1 MYLKFLY
8 MFLIC
13 EWSEDSQPRRPK
25 CFAMDCAVHKVINF
39 VLKVIKT
46 ISVAL
51 Q

>member
-1 MYLKFLY
+1 

-13 EWSEDSQPRRPK
+13 EWLEDGQTRSPK
-25 CFAMDCAVHKVINF
+25 YFVMDCAVHKVIHF

-46 ISVAL
+46 ISVAP

>member
-1 MYLKFLY
+1 

-13 EWSEDSQPRRPK
+13 EWPEDGQPRRPK
-25 CFAMDCAVHKVINF
+25 CFVTDCAVHKVINA